1 MNNKLRY
8 LRAFIISVLAA
19 SIIAS
24 MFSTQFVVA
33 GLREL
38 GLEIPTTM
46 RLAMTFGDLASL
58 KSLGIIISL
67 CFLIGFIIVA
77 VAKRYLRGS
86 RLSWYTVAGGLSYTA
101 TLLLIEQFLQLMPIA
116 GARTIA
122 GMFTQ
127 GLAGAEGL
135 FLHNLPS
142 PSETNPSKRSM
153 KMFNSKIALLA
164 LSALLLFGIA
174 KAHAESPSYQ
184 VDTLLSGI
192 DSPWSLA
199 FLPNGDMLITELGG
213 KLRRVQ
219 DGQLDDQA
227 IEGLPEVYFEG
238 QGGLMDVI
246 IDHDF
251 ERNQRLYLSF
261 SYGDSS
267 GNATRLVSAKLDGNR
282 LLDLQVLFTASP
294 LKRTPHHYSGRVVQL
309 QDSSLLLTVGD
320 GFNYREQAQKLD
332 NHLGKI
338 IRILPNG
345 EVPEDNPW
353 VNDPEAQPEIWSM
366 GHRNMQA
373 IV

>member
-127 GLAGAEGL
+127 GLAGAIGGFIFAQL
-135 FLHNLPS
+135 TKPKRDQ
-142 PSETNPSKRSM
+142 SKQ
-153 KMFNSKIALLA
+153 
-164 LSALLLFGIA
+164 
-174 KAHAESPSYQ
+174 E
-184 VDTLLSGI
+184 VDE
-192 DSPWSLA
+192 
-199 FLPNGDMLITELGG
+199 N
-213 KLRRVQ
+213 V
-219 DGQLDDQA
+219 
-227 IEGLPEVYFEG
+227 
-238 QGGLMDVI
+238 
-246 IDHDF
+246 
-251 ERNQRLYLSF
+251 
-261 SYGDSS
+261 
-267 GNATRLVSAKLDGNR
+267 
-282 LLDLQVLFTASP
+282 
-294 LKRTPHHYSGRVVQL
+294 
-309 QDSSLLLTVGD
+309 
-320 GFNYREQAQKLD
+320 
-332 NHLGKI
+332 
-338 IRILPNG
+338 
-345 EVPEDNPW
+345 
-353 VNDPEAQPEIWSM
+353 
-366 GHRNMQA
+366 
-373 IV
+373 